1 MVTRYSLAE
10 FRIKM
15 VMKYKNYTLQ
25 GIESSTRRVFKGE
38 KCNMT
43 ILFENMFYNANVKN
57 GFQNIINVST
67 AEINFCLI
75 NMIDNKIFFESLT
88 CIITTNKQVITK
100 KKKSFRNLVANNEK

>member
-10 FRIKM
+10 FRTEM

-25 GIESSTRRVFKGE
+25 GIESSTRRIFKEE

-57 GFQNIINVST
+57 GFQNIINVFI

-75 NMIDNKIFFESLT
+75 IS
-88 CIITTNKQVITK
+88 V
-100 KKKSFRNLVANNEK
+100 